1 MRCKTY
7 CFAFQKHR
15 FCTVKAALLQRKTYA
30 FATSKRNYHFSIA
43 FFFTKQNVFLLKSD
57 RNNKKK
63 IACSV
68 KNNITIS
75 DHCNYTFGNIQVE
88 ISRLNE
94 YGIFFP

>member
-1 MRCKTY
+1 M
-7 CFAFQKHR
+7 
-15 FCTVKAALLQRKTYA
+15 
-30 FATSKRNYHFSIA
+30 
-43 FFFTKQNVFLLKSD
+43 LKSD

-63 IACSV
+63 FAYSV

>member
-15 FCTVKAALLQRKTYA
+15 FCTVK
-30 FATSKRNYHFSIA
+30 IA

-63 IACSV
+63 FAYSV